1 MLRRSWSTKH
11 KYAGSA
17 HQAQLVHRL
26 ADKYGL
32 MYSIVDELSKGH
44 RVELYGLG
52 VFLPKARRARRIQSP
67 VIDGEVHVP
76 NHRGVQFKLG
86 RPLRLV
92 HLPR

>member
-32 MYSIVDELSKGH
+32 MYLPVKRLIDSFLDSLVDELS
-44 RVELYGLG
+44 
-52 VFLPKARRARRIQSP
+52 
-67 VIDGEVHVP
+67 
-76 NHRGVQFKLG
+76 
-86 RPLRLV
+86 
-92 HLPR
+92 